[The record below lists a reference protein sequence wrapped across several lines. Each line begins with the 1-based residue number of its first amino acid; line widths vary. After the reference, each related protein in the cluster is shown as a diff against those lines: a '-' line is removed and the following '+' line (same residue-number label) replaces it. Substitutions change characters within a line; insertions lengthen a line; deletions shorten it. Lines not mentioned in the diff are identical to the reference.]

1 MQVVLLGGW
10 VLATRA
16 GELAAIARAWK
27 TCVFVGLTSA
37 LGSVGWFTA
46 MTIERASYVKA
57 IGQIEFV
64 FAIAVSTLVFAE
76 RSTPPAPFGMSLI
89 AVCIVL
95 LLLFAPCGAGGQTRP
110 VGFPPMR
117 APQRP
122 P

>member
-37 LGSVGWFTA
+37 LGSAGWFTA
-46 MTIERASYVKA
+46 MTIERASYVKS

-64 FAIAVSTLVFAE
+64 FAIAVSILVIFERSLPRELFGMTLV
-76 RSTPPAPFGMSLI
+76 
-89 AVCIVL
+89 AVGIVV
-95 LLLFAPCGAGGQTRP
+95 LLLFAR
-110 VGFPPMR
+110 
-117 APQRP
+117 
-122 P
+122 